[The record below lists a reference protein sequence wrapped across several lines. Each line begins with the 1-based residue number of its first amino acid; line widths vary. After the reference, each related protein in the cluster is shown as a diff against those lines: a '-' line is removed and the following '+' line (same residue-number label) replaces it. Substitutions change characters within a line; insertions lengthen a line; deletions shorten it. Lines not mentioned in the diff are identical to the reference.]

1 MAILAKFSNACFL
14 LESFFLSDLRQQHYC
29 VFTQE
34 NKRKHLNYFNL
45 FLGFL
50 WPYFHNGYQTTQILV
65 YLEGF

>member
-50 WPYFHNGYQTTQILV
+50 
-65 YLEGF
+65 